1 MIQTLTT
8 YESITTDPY
17 QNLAVEEYL
26 TFHTEPVECILYL
39 WQNAHTVVIG
49 RNQNCWKECRVSELE
64 ADGGHLVRRLS
75 GGGAVYHDLGNLN
88 FTFCM
93 RKEDA
98 DVERQLQV
106 IIEAVASLD

>member
-1 MIQTLTT
+1 MIHTLTT
-8 YESITTDPY
+8 FESKATDPY

-26 TFHTEPVECILYL
+26 TFHTEPGECILYL

-75 GGGAVYHDLGNLN
+75 GGGAVYHDPVSYTHL
-88 FTFCM
+88 
-93 RKEDA
+93 
-98 DVERQLQV
+98 DVYKRQLFV
-106 IIEAVASLD
+106 VSLCRPSHF